1 MTVSRR
7 SPRERP
13 RETVPGRRT
22 PCGLLHAIVAAA
34 TMVAML
40 LPVQAS
46 GLTASEM
53 SVSEFMSGVS
63 QARAAVAGFR
73 EGENTSEAAR
83 ATAVMVRDAVP
94 SDAVVEIDGVEVA
107 VDAGEAHDL
116 AYALGDAPD
125 EASRSEAAADLDA
138 LLGSLAAALGGPGA
152 PPDDDPAVLDG
163 VLAQLGVGGGSDF
176 EQLVREFVQGI
187 VDAVNDF
194 FASLLG
200 REASG
205 DGARIAFYVFSG
217 AAALGVVWLVLI
229 VVRRWLA
236 STAPEARRIAG
247 TSLLDIPAHAAA
259 EGLPDDVA
267 GYAAAAAA
275 EGRHREA
282 VRALFGG
289 AARALV
295 STGVVAHARTRTT
308 AELLADVRAARSA
321 LGVPLADLA
330 GVFEPA
336 WYGHLDPG
344 ADGYSAAR
352 RHFDEVMRAIE
363 GGAPS

>member
-1 MTVSRR
+1 M
-7 SPRERP
+7 
-13 RETVPGRRT
+13 
-22 PCGLLHAIVAAA
+22 AAA
-34 TMVAML
+34 TTLVAVL
-40 LPVQAS
+40 LPLLLP
-46 GLTASEM
+46 LTAAGLAGARVRMSELI
-53 SVSEFMSGVS
+53 SGVAE
-63 QARAAVAGFR
+63 ARAAVASFSGGPSTR
-73 EGENTSEAAR
+73 EAAS
-83 ATAVMVRDAVP
+83 AAADAVRQAVP
-94 SDAVVEIDGVEVA
+94 AEAVVEVDGADVV
-107 VDAGEAHDL
+107 VRTGDVHDL
-116 AYALGDAPD
+116 ATALGEAPD
-125 EASRSEAAADLDA
+125 GESRAAAAASLESHLA
-138 LLGSLAAALGGPGA
+138 SLAATLGRPGA
-152 PPDDDPAVLDG
+152 SPEGDPAVLNA
-163 VLAQLGVGGGSDF
+163 VLAELGVGGGTDF
-176 EQLVREFVQGI
+176 ERLVREFVQRV

-200 REASG
+200 REAAG

-247 TSLLDIPAHAAA
+247 TSLLDAPAHAAA

-275 EGRHREA
+275 QGRHREA

-289 AARALV
+289 VARALV
-295 STGVVAHARTRTT
+295 QAGVVAHARTRTT
-308 AELLADVRAARSA
+308 AELLADACAARSS
-321 LGVPLADLA
+321 LGAPLADLA

-344 ADGYSAAR
+344 ADGYRAAR
-352 RHFDEVMRAIE
+352 RHFDEIMHAIG